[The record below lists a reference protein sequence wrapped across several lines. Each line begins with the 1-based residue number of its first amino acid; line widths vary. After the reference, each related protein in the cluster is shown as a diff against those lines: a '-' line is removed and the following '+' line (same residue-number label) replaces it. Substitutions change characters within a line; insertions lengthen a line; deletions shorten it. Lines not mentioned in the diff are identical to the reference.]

1 MNTNDINT
9 AWLKSNTLANTTSDN
24 KAQNIEEK
32 YSNRFNQLVR
42 QDRPHSQAKKETFDD
57 NNFYPMYWTQ
67 RFIKGDPSTIRY
79 GMQPPPEPHDDPSIV
94 IYGMQPPPEPH
105 DDPSIIR
112 YGMQPPSEPHADP
125 SVILYGMQPPPVPH
139 DDPSII
145 RYGMQ
150 PPPDDNPNLHHLYNI
165 EVLPDKPVFLRPK
178 PEFVQNKDKNLE
190 FDNTQFMKIFTNL
203 FAVFSSALGNAVGQ
217 IRR

>member
-1 MNTNDINT
+1 MNSNNINT
-9 AWLKSNTLANTTSDN
+9 AWLKSNTLSNTTSDN

-112 YGMQPPSEPHADP
+112 YGMQPP
-125 SVILYGMQPPPVPH
+125 
-139 DDPSII
+139 
-145 RYGMQ
+145 
-150 PPPDDNPNLHHLYNI
+150 PDDNPNLHHLYNI